1 MAQKTCIV
9 TPDIIGPIKN
19 GGIGTACYW
28 LARFLAQSGFPVTV
42 LYTGPLPSPLFP
54 EVQAKY
60 AADHIDFLS
69 LSEFEN
75 PNYKYHGIDY
85 HGEISERIYA
95 FLKNQSFDV
104 IHFQDWQGNG
114 FSPIQAKR
122 MGLAFET
129 TTLVVA
135 VHSPSL
141 WQNEGMK
148 IWPRSP
154 MSDYKLDYMEKYAI
168 EHADSVWAPSDAM
181 FRWLEAHQIV
191 PRGGKKLIR
200 YLSHLEERP
209 ELPRD
214 YTAKDPSHLVFF
226 GRLET
231 RKGLELFTSA
241 INQILRQ
248 KKEHGISRITFL
260 GKVGTVQ
267 NDANAVYYLNQMA
280 DKWKAT
286 GIDWKVVDT
295 MDAFQA
301 IRYIRKTGAIAV
313 LPSLSDNYPYTV
325 LECIENQIP
334 CLASSVGGIPEM
346 LSPEVIFDPN
356 VDSFCA
362 ALLDRD
368 ARTRQMRSPYSNEQ
382 TKADW
387 LAYSAELEPKAP
399 AIEMTAVVGEPRVSV
414 CVSYHNYGVYL
425 PQLLASLEQNDY
437 RNFEVIAVDDG
448 STDLAS
454 IQVFDDQQ
462 KKYAPRGWKFARHAN
477 QGPGATRNAA
487 AALAS
492 GEHLIFMDADNVATE
507 KMIST
512 FVKALLQSGAD
523 ALTCIARVFK
533 GDDAPTL
540 ESPVVYL
547 YRPVGPVLEIGMIEN
562 VFGDTNAIVRKAVFD
577 QLGGFRTDKSTNCED
592 WEFLALLALRGYKID
607 VLPEQLFFYRYHEK
621 GFSKRTNAVEN
632 QKRVVNAF
640 LEHADRI
647 DLKQLLHRVLVPFYF
662 AQKAAVEDKTS

>member
-1 MAQKTCIV
+1 
-9 TPDIIGPIKN
+9 
-19 GGIGTACYW
+19 
-28 LARFLAQSGFPVTV
+28 LAQSGFEVTV
-42 LYTGPLPSPLFP
+42 LYTGPLPSPMFP

-60 AADHIDFLS
+60 AADHIDFLL

-75 PNYKYHGIDY
+75 PNYKYHGIEY

-95 FLKNQSFDV
+95 FLKKQSFDV

-114 FSPIQAKR
+114 FVPIQAKK
-122 MGLAFET
+122 MGLTFDQTA
-129 TTLVVA
+129 LVIG

-141 WQNEGMK
+141 WQHEGMK
-148 IWPRSP
+148 IWPASP

-168 EHADSVWAPSDAM
+168 ENADSVWAPSEAM
-181 FRWLEAHQIV
+181 FRWLDAHGIV
-191 PRGGKKLIR
+191 PKGEKKLIR
-200 YLSHLEERP
+200 YLSHVEERP
-209 ELPRD
+209 EQVRD

-231 RKGLELFTSA
+231 RKGLELFTNA
-241 INQILRQ
+241 INQLLQ
-248 KKEHGISRITFL
+248 SKKEHGIGRITFL

-280 DKWKAT
+280 GTWKVS
-286 GIDWKVVDT
+286 GIEWKVVDT

-301 IRYIRKTGAIAV
+301 IRYIKKTGAIAV

-346 LSPEVIFDPN
+346 LSPEVIFDPT
-356 VDSFCA
+356 VDSLCD
-362 ALLDRD
+362 ALYNRD

-382 TKADW
+382 AKADW
-387 LAYSAELEPKAP
+387 LAYSNSLEAKQPVSG
-399 AIEMTAVVGEPRVSV
+399 TATTEPRVSV

-425 PQLLASLEQNDY
+425 PQLLASLERNDY
-437 RNFEVIAVDDG
+437 PNFEVIVVDDG
-448 STDLAS
+448 STDPFS
-454 IQVFDDQQ
+454 IQVFDEQQ
-462 KKYAPRGWKFARHAN
+462 KKFSSCGWKFARHAN

-487 AALAS
+487 ASLAS

-512 FVKALLQSGAD
+512 FVKSLLKSGAD

-533 GDDAPTL
+533 GDEIPNQDT
-540 ESPVVYL
+540 PVVYL
-547 YRPVGPVLEIGMIEN
+547 YRPIGPVLEIGMIEN
-562 VFGDTNAIVRKAVFD
+562 VFGDTNAIVRKTVFD
-577 QLGGFRTDKSTNCED
+577 ELGGFGTDKSTNCED
-592 WEFLALLALRGYKID
+592 WEFLALVALRGHTIE

-640 LEHADRI
+640 LKHADKI
-647 DLKQLLHRVLVPFYF
+647 DLKQMLHRVLLPFYF
-662 AQKAAVEDKTS
+662 SQKASVEDKVS

>member
-1 MAQKTCIV
+1 MAKKICIV

-28 LARFLAQSGFPVTV
+28 LARFLAQSGFEVTV
-42 LYTGPLPSPLFP
+42 LYTGPLPSTLFP

-75 PNYKYHGIDY
+75 PNYKYHGIEY

-95 FLKNQSFDV
+95 FLKKQSFDV

-114 FSPIQAKR
+114 FAPIQAKK
-122 MGLAFET
+122 MGLAFDQT
-129 TTLVVA
+129 VLVVG

-141 WQNEGMK
+141 WQHEGMK
-148 IWPRSP
+148 IWPASP

-168 EHADSVWAPSDAM
+168 ENADSVWAPSEAM
-181 FRWLEAHQIV
+181 FRWLDAHGIV
-191 PRGGKKLIR
+191 PKGEKKLIR
-200 YLSHLEERP
+200 YLSHVEERP
-209 ELPRD
+209 EQVRD

-231 RKGLELFTSA
+231 RKGLELFTNA
-241 INQILRQ
+241 INQLLQ
-248 KKEHGISRITFL
+248 SKKEHGIGRITFL

-280 DKWKAT
+280 GTWKAN
-286 GIDWKVVDT
+286 GIEWKVVDT

-301 IRYIRKTGAIAV
+301 IRYIKKTGAIAV

-346 LSPEVIFDPN
+346 LSPEVIFDPT
-356 VDSFCA
+356 VDSLCD
-362 ALLDRD
+362 ALYNRD

-382 TKADW
+382 AKADW
-387 LAYSAELEPKAP
+387 LAYSNSLEAKQPVSG
-399 AIEMTAVVGEPRVSV
+399 TATTEPRVSV

-425 PQLLASLEQNDY
+425 PQLLASLERNDY
-437 RNFEVIAVDDG
+437 PNFEVIVVDDG
-448 STDLAS
+448 STDPFS
-454 IQVFDDQQ
+454 IQVFDEQQ
-462 KKYAPRGWKFARHAN
+462 KKFSSCGWKFARHAN

-487 AALAS
+487 ASLAS

-512 FVKALLQSGAD
+512 FVKSLIKSGAD

-533 GDDAPTL
+533 GDDVPNQDT
-540 ESPVVYL
+540 PVDYL
-547 YRPVGPVLEIGMIEN
+547 YRPLGPVLEIGMIEN
-562 VFGDTNAIVRKAVFD
+562 VFGDTNAIVRKTVFD
-577 QLGGFRTDKSTNCED
+577 ELGGFGTDKSTNCED
-592 WEFLALLALRGYKID
+592 WEFLALVALRGHTID

-640 LEHADRI
+640 LKHADKI
-647 DLKQLLHRVLVPFYF
+647 DLKQMLHRVLVPFYF
-662 AQKAAVEDKTS
+662 SQKASVEDKVS

>member
-1 MAQKTCIV
+1 MAKKICIV

-28 LARFLAQSGFPVTV
+28 LARFLAQSGFEVTV
-42 LYTGPLPSPLFP
+42 LYTGPLPSPMFP

-75 PNYKYHGIDY
+75 PKYKYHGIEY

-95 FLKNQSFDV
+95 FLKKQSFDV

-114 FSPIQAKR
+114 FSSIQAKK
-122 MGLAFET
+122 MGLAFEKT
-129 TTLVVA
+129 ALVVG

-141 WQNEGMK
+141 WQHEGMK
-148 IWPRSP
+148 IWPGSP

-168 EHADSVWAPSDAM
+168 ENADSVWAPSEAM
-181 FRWLEAHQIV
+181 FCWLEAHAIV
-191 PRGGKKLIR
+191 PQGEKKLIR

-209 ELPRD
+209 EQVRD

-231 RKGLELFTSA
+231 RKGLELFTNA
-241 INQILRQ
+241 INQILHS

-280 DKWKAT
+280 GTWKAG
-286 GIDWKVVDT
+286 GIEWKVVDT

-301 IRYIRKTGAIAV
+301 IRYIKKTGAIAV

-346 LSPEVIFDPN
+346 LSPEVIFDPT
-356 VDSFCA
+356 VDSLCA
-362 ALLDRD
+362 ALYNRD

-382 TKADW
+382 AKADW
-387 LAYSAELEPKAP
+387 LAYSNSLEAKRPVVETAP
-399 AIEMTAVVGEPRVSV
+399 GEPRVSV

-425 PQLLASLEQNDY
+425 PQLLASLERNDY
-437 RNFEVIAVDDG
+437 PNFEVIVVDDG
-448 STDLAS
+448 STDPFS
-454 IQVFDDQQ
+454 IQVFDEQQ
-462 KKYAPRGWKFARHAN
+462 KKFSPRGWKFVRHAN

-487 AALAS
+487 ASLAS
-492 GEHLIFMDADNVATE
+492 GEHLIFMDADNVAME

-512 FVKALLQSGAD
+512 FVKSLIQSGAD

-533 GDDAPTL
+533 GDDVPNQDT
-540 ESPVVYL
+540 PVVYL
-547 YRPVGPVLEIGMIEN
+547 YRPLGPILEIGMIEN
-562 VFGDTNAIVRKAVFD
+562 VFGDTNAIVRKTVFD
-577 QLGGFRTDKSTNCED
+577 ELGGFGTDKSTNCED
-592 WEFLALLALRGYKID
+592 WEFLALVALRGHTID

-640 LEHADRI
+640 LKHADKI
-647 DLKQLLHRVLVPFYF
+647 DLKQMLHRVLVPFYF
-662 AQKAAVEDKTS
+662 SQKASVEDKVS